1 MVSSEDDFFRE
12 SSQMNTEN
20 SGSVKEHF
28 VHTCSETKP
37 ACYCS
42 EYESTLVHSVFNESL
57 ENGKKKKTENEIS
70 RLTFLIYRQKISLV
84 ATLSQITY

>member
-1 MVSSEDDFFRE
+1 MVSSEDDSFRE

-20 SGSVKEHF
+20 SGSVKEYF
-28 VHTCSETKP
+28 VHTCSKTKP

-57 ENGKKKKTENEIS
+57 ENGKKTENEIS
-70 RLTFLIYRQKISLV
+70 RLTFLIYRHKISLV
-84 ATLSQITY
+84 ATLSRITY